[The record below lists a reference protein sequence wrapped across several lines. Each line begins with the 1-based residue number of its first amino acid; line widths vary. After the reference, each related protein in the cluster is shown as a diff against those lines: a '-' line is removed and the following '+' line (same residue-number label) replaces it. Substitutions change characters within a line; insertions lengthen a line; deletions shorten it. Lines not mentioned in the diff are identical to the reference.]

1 MRRTS
6 FWAENI
12 EFMMG
17 MYDEDWSGE
26 TDRMRIRGSGRIT
39 DSSVPVFEAVEEFVV
54 RLTSILR
61 NLFIRQ
67 T

>member
-1 MRRTS
+1 
-6 FWAENI
+6 
-12 EFMMG
+12 MG

-26 TDRMRIRGSGRIT
+26 TDRMRIRGSGRIP